1 LSGAGPIRLEVVY
14 ATPAEQIALSFEV
27 SAGAT
32 VRDAIER
39 SGILQRCPGIDLT
52 QNKVGCWNRVVALDE
67 TVSAGDRIEIYRP
80 LLIDPKE
87 ERRLRAAKGR
97 KGR

>member
-1 LSGAGPIRLEVVY
+1 MSGAALIRLEVVY
-14 ATPAEQIALSFEV
+14 ATPVEQVALNVEV

-39 SGILQRCPGIDLT
+39 SGILQRCPGIDRT
-52 QNKVGCWNRVVALDE
+52 QNTVGCWNRVVALDE

-97 KGR
+97 KSR

>member
-1 LSGAGPIRLEVVY
+1 LSGAALIRLEVVY
-14 ATPAEQIALSFEV
+14 ATPVEQVALNVEV

-32 VRDAIER
+32 VRQAIER
-39 SGILQRCPGIDLT
+39 SGILQQCPGIDLT
-52 QNKVGCWNRVVALDE
+52 QNKVGCWNRVVALDDV
-67 TVSAGDRIEIYRP
+67 VSAGDRIEIYRP

-87 ERRLRAAKGR
+87 VRRLRAAKDR